1 MMPLI
6 VDTEIVFLTAQD
18 AGTITDVNAI
28 LVTLDDGREFS
39 LVNID
44 ARSPQ
49 LAELIADFLLDQ
61 EVDGLPTVGT

>member
-1 MMPLI
+1 MPLI

-18 AGTITDVNAI
+18 AGTIADVNAI
-28 LVTLDDGREFS
+28 LVTLNDGRELS

-44 ARSPQ
+44 ARSPK
-49 LAELIADFLLDQ
+49 LAELIANFLLDQ